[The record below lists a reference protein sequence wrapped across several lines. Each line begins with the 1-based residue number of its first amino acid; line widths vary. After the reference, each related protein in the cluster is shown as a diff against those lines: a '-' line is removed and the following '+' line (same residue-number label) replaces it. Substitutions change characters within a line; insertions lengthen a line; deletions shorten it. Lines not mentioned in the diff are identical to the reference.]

1 VEQVAEKLSAFVEH
15 FNHREYRKAL
25 DPVEDLWLKD
35 RDDFY
40 TGLIR
45 VAVALHQ
52 MDTRGLTQSPR
63 YLLETAAS
71 LLAPFAPW
79 HRGIDV
85 AALLGLIAR
94 CRELV
99 EAQAASGATGPV
111 APPTHTIAYIPPR
124 PTARAAWLSWYRR
137 LFRGRQRDGR
147 RV

>member
-1 VEQVAEKLSAFVEH
+1 MDRVAAKLSAFVDH
-15 FNHREYRKAL
+15 FNRREYRKAL

-52 MDTRGLTQSPR
+52 MDSFGLTQSPR

-85 AALLGLIAR
+85 AGLLPLIAR

-99 EAQAASGATGPV
+99 EAQAATGGKGPI
-111 APPTHTIAYIPPR
+111 APPAHTIVFGSPPPAAVASR
-124 PTARAAWLSWYRR
+124 PSWIRR
-137 LFRGRQRDGR
+137 LIGGWKGHGS
-147 RV
+147 